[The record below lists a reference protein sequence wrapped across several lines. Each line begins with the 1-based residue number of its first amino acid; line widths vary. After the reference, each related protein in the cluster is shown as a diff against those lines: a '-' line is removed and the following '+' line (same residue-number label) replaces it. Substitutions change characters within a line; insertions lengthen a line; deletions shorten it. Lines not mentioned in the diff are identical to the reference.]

1 MRVADAVN
9 LTAEAAQTTNN
20 ITTVKVGASAAPEK
34 NVLANVNIAQQRQGG
49 VVNNIVQATIKW
61 LF

>member
-1 MRVADAVN
+1 
-9 LTAEAAQTTNN
+9 
-20 ITTVKVGASAAPEK
+20 
-34 NVLANVNIAQQRQGG
+34 VLANINIAQQRQGS